1 MDQPKEST
9 STPPD
14 PKLITSVTTRPP
26 RGAFVV
32 FLFFVTFALA
42 VDLTSKWLTF
52 SYEPTKLFDSMF
64 RDEIDERWILVGSV
78 EREKVVIPKI
88 LDLKATTN
96 EGAIFGLGQGNRW
109 LFVVVSFFA
118 IAFVLGMFR
127 LGGGNRWDRLLL
139 ALLLAGIL
147 GNMYDRLVYG
157 YVRDMFFLFPNVA
170 WPGDWQIPLIDYPSA
185 DAGRLVFPYIFNVA
199 DVCLVCG
206 VSVLMIRTLLFS
218 LGEPVS
224 TNSSPTSS
232 ASNAPERSESR

>member
-1 MDQPKEST
+1 MDQTKDSQT
-9 STPPD
+9 ATPD
-14 PKLITSVTTRPP
+14 PKPIRSATTRPP
-26 RGAFVV
+26 KGAFVV
-32 FLFFVTFALA
+32 FLVVVAFALTL
-42 VDLTSKWLTF
+42 DLTSKWLTF

-64 RDEIDERWILVGSV
+64 RDEIAQRWVLVGAV
-78 EREKVVIPKI
+78 EREKVVVPKI

-127 LGGGNRWDRLLL
+127 FGGGNRWDRLLL

-170 WPGDWQIPLIDYPSA
+170 WPGDWRVPLIDYPSA

-206 VSVLMIRTLLFS
+206 VTLLMIRTLLLS
-218 LGEPVS
+218 PGEPISSLASPKQSPS
-224 TNSSPTSS
+224 TQ
-232 ASNAPERSESR
+232 PEGTEPR